1 MATYFGIFFNVFV
14 NPIALEAIG
23 WKYYLVFVAILV
35 VGCFIVYFFYPE
47 TRGHTLE
54 EMAVIFDGES
64 ARVTDSAFD
73 GDVKSG
79 AISHHE
85 SA

>member
-1 MATYFGIFFNVFV
+1 MATYLGIFFNVFV

-23 WKYYLVFVAILV
+23 WKYYLVFVVIIIIGSL
-35 VGCFIVYFFYPE
+35 IIYFFYPE
-47 TRGHTLE
+47 TKGHTLE

-64 ARVTDSAFD
+64 ARVTDAALD
-73 GDVKSG
+73 KVVKG
-79 AISHHE
+79 ENYQHHE